1 MQLTPVVGIQ
11 NELNSVWE
19 RGALPLRQR
28 ITASQEPDALRA
40 NKASVSA
47 FIARKGQAAVIAFL
61 VGTGGLATADYIA
74 GRDQRG
80 YRFEG
85 IEYRGSAPSIRSTQL
100 DLRSPVDNLARVREV
115 FVPSVTDLAS
125 LFNVSRQTIYNW
137 QSGET
142 IAPENADR
150 LERLARAADHLAEHS
165 LGQKLSVLRRRIS
178 NGKNFFELVKSG
190 ADAESIARTLVNT
203 IEREFDQRQR
213 LNARL
218 GNRPRRPVD
227 PADLGTPHLDES
239 V

>member
-1 MQLTPVVGIQ
+1 MQLTPVIGIQ
-11 NELNSVWE
+11 NELNFAWQQ
-19 RGALPLRQR
+19 GALPLRQPSS
-28 ITASQEPDALRA
+28 ACHEPAAQRP
-40 NKASVSA
+40 KKPSVSA
-47 FIARKGQAAVIAFL
+47 FIARRGQAAVIAFL

-85 IEYRGSAPSIRSTQL
+85 IDYRGMASGRRSTQL
-100 DLRSPVDNLARVREV
+100 EVRGSAGNLARVRQV

-142 IAPENADR
+142 IAQENADR
-150 LERLARAADHLAEHS
+150 LERLARAADLFAEHGLERQS
-165 LGQKLSVLRRRIS
+165 AVLRRRIS
-178 NGKNFFELVKSG
+178 NGKTFFELIKTG
-190 ADAESIARTLVNT
+190 ADAESVARNFVGM
-203 IEREFDQRQR
+203 IERELVQRQR

-218 GNRPRRPVD
+218 GDRPRRPVD
-227 PADLGTPHLDES
+227 PADIGAPHLDES

>member
-11 NELNSVWE
+11 NELYSVWE
-19 RGALPLRQR
+19 RGALSLGQR
-28 ITASQEPDALRA
+28 ISGFPEPGVPRS

-47 FIARKGQAAVIAFL
+47 FIARQGSAAVLAFL

-85 IEYRGSAPSIRSTQL
+85 IEYRGSAPGIRRTQL
-100 DLRSPVDNLARVREV
+100 DLRSPADNLARVREV

-150 LERLARAADHLAEHS
+150 LERLARAADHLAEHG

-190 ADAESIARTLVNT
+190 ADADFVARTLVNT
-203 IEREFDQRQR
+203 IEREFDQRRR

-218 GNRPRRPVD
+218 GNRSRKPVD
-227 PADLGTPHLDES
+227 PADLGAPHLDES